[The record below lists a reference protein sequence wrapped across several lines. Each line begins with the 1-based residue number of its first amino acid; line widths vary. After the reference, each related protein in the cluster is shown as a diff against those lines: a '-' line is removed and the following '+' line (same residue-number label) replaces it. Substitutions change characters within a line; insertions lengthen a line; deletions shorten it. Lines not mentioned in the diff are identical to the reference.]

1 MAKILAYSAH
11 GAGHVFPLTPI
22 LDELAARGH
31 HIAVRTLSAHVP
43 LMQARGFSASRV
55 SEQVESIEEDDWQ
68 ASNPRRALQRS
79 VRFFCARA
87 EHDAPDLQRAIA
99 DEAPDAVL
107 VDINGWG
114 ALAAAEAWGGPWA
127 ALCPYPLP
135 LRSADVPPFGPGL
148 APASGALG
156 HLRNTLLRPV
166 VLGAIERIMRPAL
179 NDVRAQL
186 QLTPLDKAD
195 DLFRKPPLMIYLTA
209 EPFEYPRRD
218 WPGNVLMVGPCEW
231 EPPSVAPPWLAE
243 ISGPVVLVTT
253 SSEFQNDGR
262 LVQAALDGLA
272 DEPYA
277 VVATLPAG
285 DPTRFTPPANAR
297 VVQFLPHGPVL
308 DRAVCAV
315 THGGHGRYAK
325 GPRPRRTGLR
335 CPLRTRPA
343 RSRSSRRG
351 CRRGHP
357 AFGPPPTARPATR
370 QGPRSNDPDRR
381 SRKGCGRLRHR
392 GRCSRCRRRGRE
404 PPTQEPIQHRNH
416 LERRPMTKAKDRSN
430 SSSRRHFL
438 AEAGVV
444 GSGLVATSLG
454 VAPSSLLGR
463 ADAAPVL
470 PHQSRGTGTPGS
482 SRQFGRLF
490 PELQP
495 FAHANDRVRAALL
508 EVGMPGGIMDAN
520 DNLAAGAKA
529 LIVDPTVNGNPTA
542 ASSYGTNPDN
552 PTMTAG
558 STFVGQFTDHDITF
572 DQTSQLGVPQNPLI
586 SPNTRTPA
594 LDLDSVLG
602 GGPGRRPDLYVSNLD
617 GSAGPKLKLGSGGIH
632 EDVPRVANG
641 DGTYTALLGDPRND
655 ENVMIAGLHCAH
667 ILFYNRV
674 IDELPHLDLRRI
686 PSARTSGAPAAIS
699 ST

>member
-135 LRSADVPPFGPGL
+135 LCSADVPPFGPGL

-243 ISGPVVLVTT
+243 ISGPGEVLVTT

-308 DRAVCAV
+308 DRAVLAPQPTGGMGATQKALAHGVPVCAV
-315 THGGHGRYAK
+315 PFGRDQLEVA
-325 GPRPRRTGLR
+325 RRVEVVGAGTRLSARRLR
-335 CPLRTRPA
+335 
-343 RSRSSRRG
+343 
-351 CRRGHP
+351 
-357 AFGPPPTARPATR
+357 
-370 QGPRSNDPDRR
+370 PDR
-381 SRKGCGRLRHR
+381 LRDKV
-392 GRCSRCRRRGRE
+392 RE
-404 PPTQEPIQHRNH
+404 A
-416 LERRPMTKAKDRSN
+416 MT
-430 SSSRRHFL
+430 L
-438 AEAGVV
+438 
-444 GSGLVATSLG
+444 T
-454 VAPSSLLGR
+454 
-463 ADAAPVL
+463 
-470 PHQSRGTGTPGS
+470 
-482 SRQFGRLF
+482 
-490 PELQP
+490 
-495 FAHANDRVRAALL
+495 
-508 EVGMPGGIMDAN
+508 
-520 DNLAAGAKA
+520 AGAEK
-529 LIVDPTVNGNPTA
+529 VA
-542 ASSYGTNPDN
+542 AAFA
-552 PTMTAG
+552 TAG
-558 STFVGQFTDHDITF
+558 
-572 DQTSQLGVPQNPLI
+572 
-586 SPNTRTPA
+586 
-594 LDLDSVLG
+594 
-602 GGPGRRPDLYVSNLD
+602 
-617 GSAGPKLKLGSGGIH
+617 
-632 EDVPRVANG
+632 
-641 DGTYTALLGDPRND
+641 
-655 ENVMIAGLHCAH
+655 
-667 ILFYNRV
+667 
-674 IDELPHLDLRRI
+674 
-686 PSARTSGAPAAIS
+686 GAPAAADAVENRLLKS
-699 ST
+699 PFSTGTTSKGAR